1 MNCHYTYQNRAG
13 CVYHVR
19 VENVASWADEPYPPG
34 GFLRVMRD
42 ADGRILSGPH
52 VDELIS
58 WAVQYAT
65 RPQA

>member
-1 MNCHYTYQNRAG
+1 MKCLFTYRNPAG
-13 CVYHVR
+13 DVYR
-19 VENVASWADEPYPPG
+19 VCIDNVASWKDEPYPPG

-42 ADGRILSGPH
+42 ADGRVLGGPH

-65 RPQA
+65 A

>member
-1 MNCHYTYQNRAG
+1 MECLFTYCNPAG
-13 CVYHVR
+13 DVYRVR
-19 VENVASWADEPYPPG
+19 IDNVASWKDEPYPPG

-42 ADGRILSGPH
+42 ADGRILAGPH

-65 RPQA
+65 V

>member
-19 VENVASWADEPYPPG
+19 VENVASWVDEPYPPG

-42 ADGRILSGPH
+42 ADGRILAGPH

-58 WAVQYAT
+58 WAVQYAAL
-65 RPQA
+65 PA